1 MQKLLLTVYHF
12 LLFTVPLFFMF
23 RTDELFEFNK
33 MILVYALTA
42 IILALWLARM
52 ISERKLIVKRTIF
65 DLPIFL
71 FLMSQILST
80 ILSIHPRTSWL
91 GYYSR
96 FHGGLASWFS
106 YTILY
111 YALVSNIPRRAY
123 KGLFFTTSLAAL
135 VVSVYAILEHFGH
148 STSCLLLTKGKSFGV
163 DCWIQKVQDR
173 VFATF
178 GQPNWLAAYVITLLP
193 VTLVVSLK
201 EKGLKNWQKWFF
213 SFVAIA
219 EFLTL
224 LFTKSRSG
232 FLGFLGGIV
241 VLVLGAGL
249 VYWRSREKKKLV
261 NFLSGFSSSGQKK
274 RAAVLG
280 LAMIAA
286 VLAFGTPY
294 SEPISE
300 IVSKITAGQPGQPGQ
315 PATPT
320 ENPEVEAV
328 VNRLETGGTDS
339 GEIRKIV
346 WEGAINVWR
355 RYPVFGSG
363 VETFAYSY
371 YQDRPAE
378 HNLVSEWDFLYNKAH
393 NELLNF
399 LATTGV
405 VGLSSYLLI
414 FVWVGIYVLKSL
426 ISDKIEPENKF
437 ILLALFAG
445 LIAQSISNFF
455 GFSTVMV
462 TVLLFLYLGVISET
476 FKAASASP
484 SSKSAISAQNKNK
497 NKKNSLHGLQYLG
510 ISVVAI
516 LSFFLLAKI
525 YLYWSADVAYSNGK
539 SSNRT
544 GPTDTGLIYIAEAIQ
559 KSPGEAIFYNELSGD
574 YASAAVQLAE
584 TGEATA
590 AAETAQTAIMLS
602 DTALKLNSKH
612 MNFYKTRAQVFITLA
627 QLDPD
632 MMKEAERTLTAAI
645 EKSPTDAKLWYN
657 LGIVQ
662 HGLNKPD
669 QAIEILE
676 KTVALKP
683 NYGSAR
689 YQLAQIY
696 ERTGNPRAAL
706 ENYQYIIDFL
716 NPNDERVREAIVR
729 ISTSSAELD

>member
-33 MILVYALTA
+33 IILVYTLTV
-42 IILALWLARM
+42 IILAIWLARM
-52 ISERKLIVKRTIF
+52 IFEKKFILKRTIF

-96 FHGGLASWFS
+96 FHGGLISWFS

-135 VVSVYAILEHFGH
+135 AVSVYAILEHSGH

-163 DCWIQKVQDR
+163 DCWVQKVQDR

-178 GQPNWLAAYVITLLP
+178 GQPNWLAAYAITLLP
-193 VTLVVSLK
+193 ITLVASLK
-201 EKGLKNWQKWFF
+201 TEGLKNWQKWFF
-213 SFVAIA
+213 GLVAIA

-232 FLGFLGGIV
+232 FLGFLGGII
-241 VLVLGAGL
+241 VLILGAGL
-249 VYWRSREKKKLV
+249 IYWRSRKKKQST
-261 NFLSGFSSSGQKK
+261 NFSSGSSGSGQKM

-286 VLAFGTPY
+286 VLVFGTPY
-294 SEPISE
+294 SQSIQEMLAE
-300 IVSKITAGQPGQPGQ
+300 TTDQ
-315 PATPT
+315 PAAPT
-320 ENPEVEAV
+320 ENPEAEVV

-405 VGLSSYLLI
+405 VGLSSYLLLFI
-414 FVWVGIYVLKSL
+414 WVGIYVLKSL
-426 ISDKIEPENKF
+426 ISDKIELENKF
-437 ILLALFAG
+437 ILLALLAG

-455 GFSTVMV
+455 GFSTVMI

-476 FKAASASP
+476 LRRATSAVPSP
-484 SSKSAISAQNKNK
+484 KSAVSAQNK

-510 ISVVAI
+510 ISVVVI
-516 LSFFLLAKI
+516 FSFFLLAKI
-525 YLYWSADVAYSNGK
+525 YLYWSADIAYSNGK
-539 SSNRT
+539 SLNRT
-544 GPTDTGLIYIAEAIQ
+544 GPTDTGLIYIAEAIK
-559 KSPGEAIFYNELSGD
+559 KSPGEAIFYNELSGG
-574 YASAAVQLAE
+574 YANAAVQLAE

-602 DTALKLNSKH
+602 DTALKLNPRH

-627 QLDPD
+627 QLDPN

-657 LGIVQ
+657 LGVVQ
-662 HGLNKPD
+662 HSLNKTD
-669 QAIEILE
+669 EAIGTLE
-676 KTVALKP
+676 KTITLKP

-689 YQLAQIY
+689 YQLAQLY
-696 ERTGNPRAAL
+696 ERTGNPWAAL

-716 NPNDERVREAIVR
+716 NPNDERAREAIVR
-729 ISTSSAELD
+729 IATASAKPN